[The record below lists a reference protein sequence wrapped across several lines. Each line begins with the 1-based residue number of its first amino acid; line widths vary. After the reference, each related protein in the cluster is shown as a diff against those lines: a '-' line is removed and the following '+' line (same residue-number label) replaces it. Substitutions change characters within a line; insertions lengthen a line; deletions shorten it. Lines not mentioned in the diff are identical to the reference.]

1 MEPDNDKMS
10 RNKIFAEKRRAK
22 LEEYASRF
30 KFSQDVADLANGLN
44 RDLSRGS
51 SIASNQ
57 GSSQITHISESTLY
71 PESFQS
77 KRSRFP
83 PSLSEVKK
91 PRYNFPNWARGVVD
105 FVVEFGAFVSK
116 GFTRIPGNQSN
127 F

>member
-1 MEPDNDKMS
+1 MS

-30 KFSQDVADLANGLN
+30 RFSQDVADLANGLN

-57 GSSQITHISESTLY
+57 GGSQITHISESTLY
-71 PESFQS
+71 PESLQS

-105 FVVEFGAFVSK
+105 FVVEFGDFVSK
-116 GFTRIPGNQSN
+116 GYTRIPGNQSN